1 MGRRSLTDTFIVRM
15 SVGCDAI
22 RRHPYLEVLVLGY
35 RSLFDVEAPSVVNAV
50 CSQLYAWLRAKRYD
64 ADALADN
71 GDVAQIGSAAEAV
84 ITSER
89 LQDGARSML
98 FTLRESGD
106 PNGAWISQVIAH
118 EPARS
123 RNPPW
128 IWIDVEQEGA
138 DRRIAKT
145 PRLARDLLDVLD
157 ARDGGASLAAT
168 PTQVGV
174 DDVDDLVRA
183 LESTA
188 RRGPVFVAG
197 TSEDLPLSRWTE
209 YVGRLLNDTVGMAAG
224 YVLDSDATAALREQV
239 GERHAVAPGSLRTYL
254 PGVDPESDL
263 DALRHR
269 FLTTETILRTPRGR
283 IEHTLGQR
291 ARDIAIAAPVP
302 RFAARVESR
311 LLAETDARVL
321 GWKPTAL
328 LEPTSGRKPHV
339 PVRTAAVSTPN
350 KPPTPEPSTTDL
362 APEPHQGARMSSET
376 AIPRALEERAR
387 ELFDAPLDED
397 LLVGLASIQ
406 SNLAQSLAENEVLH
420 ASVDQAVQRATA
432 FNTRVLTLETSLV
445 EARRESDDAYLEWA
459 QATDDLART
468 QREVREL
475 HKRLAAAAV
484 DDAWAP
490 IPAAT
495 GREIQPDSF
504 ANLLVRLDEFDRVRF
519 FALDHDRTLALD
531 ERLPLH
537 ASKAWLALLAL
548 EDYARGKAEEAVS
561 VGVDQYLQ
569 NTPDGYAGYSSNR
582 HARDESEDVKRNT
595 KYRGARMFKV
605 PTSVDPSGT
614 VFMGA
619 HFKIAQWGMISPRL
633 HYYDATAIDGFV
645 YVGHIGEHLPTGQ
658 TN

>member
-1 MGRRSLTDTFIVRM
+1 M
-15 SVGCDAI
+15 
-22 RRHPYLEVLVLGY
+22 LGY
-35 RSLFDVEAPSVVNAV
+35 RSLFDVEAPSVVDAV
-50 CSQLYAWLRAKRYD
+50 RSQLYAWLRGKRYD

-71 GDVAQIGSAAEAV
+71 GDVAQIGDAAEAV
-84 ITSER
+84 VTSEH
-89 LQDGARSML
+89 LQDGSRSML
-98 FTLRESGD
+98 FTLRESSD

-118 EPARS
+118 EPAHS

-145 PRLARDLLDVLD
+145 PRLARDLLGVLD

-183 LESTA
+183 LESA
-188 RRGPVFVAG
+188 SRRGPVFVAG
-197 TSEDLPLSRWTE
+197 TSADLPLSRWTE
-209 YVGRLLNDTVGMAAG
+209 YVGRLLHDTVGLAAG
-224 YVLDSDATAALREQV
+224 YVLDSEATAALRERV

-291 ARDIAIAAPVP
+291 ARDIALAAPVP

-328 LEPTSGRKPHV
+328 LEPTSGRAPVVTTPVGVV
-339 PVRTAAVSTPN
+339 PAPRRPSAPAASA
-350 KPPTPEPSTTDL
+350 TDL
-362 APEPHQGARMSSET
+362 AVELLQET
-376 AIPRALEERAR
+376 SVPSGRAGIPAALEERAR
-387 ELFDAPLDED
+387 ELFDAALDEE
-397 LLVGLASIQ
+397 LLLGLAVTQ
-406 SNLAQSLAENEVLH
+406 STLAQTLAENATLQ
-420 ASVDQAVQRATA
+420 ASVDQAVKRATA
-432 FNTRVLTLETSLV
+432 FNARVLALESSLA
-445 EARRESDDAYLEWA
+445 ESRRESEDAYLEWT
-459 QATDDLART
+459 QVTEDLART

-484 DDAWAP
+484 DDAWEP
-490 IPAAT
+490 IPEAT
-495 GREIQPDSF
+495 GREIPPDSF
-504 ANLLVRLDEFDRVRF
+504 ANLLVRLQEFDRIKF
-519 FALDHDRTLALD
+519 FSLDHDRTLALD
-531 ERLPLH
+531 ERLPFH
-537 ASKAWLALLAL
+537 ASKTWLALLAL
-548 EDYARGKAEEAVS
+548 EDYARGKAEAVVS

-569 NTPDGYAGYSSNR
+569 NTPDGFAGYSSNR
-582 HARDESEDVKRNT
+582 HARDESEDVRHNT
-595 KYRGARMFKV
+595 KYRSARMFKV
-605 PTSVDPSGT
+605 PTSVDSSGM

-645 YVGHIGEHLPTGQ
+645 YVGHIGEHLPTGK